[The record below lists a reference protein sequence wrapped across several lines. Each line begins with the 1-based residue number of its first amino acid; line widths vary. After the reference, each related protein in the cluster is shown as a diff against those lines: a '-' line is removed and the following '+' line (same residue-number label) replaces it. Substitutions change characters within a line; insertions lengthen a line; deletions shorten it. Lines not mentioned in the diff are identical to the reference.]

1 MEQDSQKNVA
11 DEYEDCRRKL
21 AGRND
26 SILKKHINEP
36 DFGLVPEKPVFLEGI
51 AETSRFLDNLTTSDG
66 TKVYGI
72 RKDAAQI
79 SGIAGLVDCYVMYYK
94 KKGIF
99 FRRSIRIGRIYVCE
113 YCNETTWLAPRGYS
127 LSCRRVREE

>member
-11 DEYEDCRRKL
+11 DEYEDCRRKF

-51 AETSRFLDNLTTSDG
+51 AETS
-66 TKVYGI
+66 
-72 RKDAAQI
+72 
-79 SGIAGLVDCYVMYYK
+79 CYVMYYK